1 MVSGVFGSVL
11 NQLFEISN
19 ELFLL
24 ERIGPLDIEG
34 GDGGVG

>member
-1 MVSGVFGSVL
+1 MVSGVFGNVL
-11 NQLFEISN
+11 NQCFEISN

-34 GDGGVG
+34 GDRGVG